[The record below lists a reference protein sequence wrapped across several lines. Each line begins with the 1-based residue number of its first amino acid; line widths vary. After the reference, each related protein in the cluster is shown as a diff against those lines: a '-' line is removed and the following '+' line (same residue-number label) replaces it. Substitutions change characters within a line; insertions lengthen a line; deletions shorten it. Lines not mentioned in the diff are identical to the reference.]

1 MFLLD
6 DQTFTQVMY
15 QELYIHRNSLC
26 CLKETSLKKCTVMA
40 MYWQENISH
49 VYLSFNQFLLLSV
62 LFRRPF
68 HGVYPPPPIK
78 RGGTFFQKIFFM
90 GGGEGGTNFV
100 EENFLRR
107 GLFYMGGLMIK
118 SYQRGIRVSQ
128 NVFSSNLNTLDLK
141 NLTNHCGI
149 FT

>member
-1 MFLLD
+1 M
-6 DQTFTQVMY
+6 VS
-15 QELYIHRNSLC
+15 IPPSH
-26 CLKETSLKKCTVMA
+26 KERGDFFPK
-40 MYWQENISH
+40 NI
-49 VYLSFNQFLLLSV
+49 
-62 LFRRPF
+62 F
-68 HGVYPPPPIK
+68 HGG
-78 RGGTFFQKIFFM
+78 RG
-90 GGGEGGTNFV
+90 GGTNFV

>member
-1 MFLLD
+1 M
-6 DQTFTQVMY
+6 V
-15 QELYIHRNSLC
+15 S
-26 CLKETSLKKCTVMA
+26 S
-40 MYWQENISH
+40 
-49 VYLSFNQFLLLSV
+49 
-62 LFRRPF
+62 
-68 HGVYPPPPIK
+68 PPPHK
-78 RGGTFFQKIFFM
+78 ERGTFFQKIFFM